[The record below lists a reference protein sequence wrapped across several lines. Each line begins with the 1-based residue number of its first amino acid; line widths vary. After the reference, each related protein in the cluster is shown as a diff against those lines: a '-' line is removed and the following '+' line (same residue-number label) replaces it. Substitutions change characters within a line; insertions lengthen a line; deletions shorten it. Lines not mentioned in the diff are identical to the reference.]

1 MKKTMKMNWWF
12 LKKLYQYDKKRFGSM
27 AALIFIR
34 AIKTLLSVIT
44 IKVALDC
51 IVTYHSFWYLAG
63 FVAAERM
70 VSSLLVLIECKIDWL
85 DKEIQNNTIKKQLGA
100 ELFRQAEVLSLEQLD
115 HAEMYDQYKIVL
127 EEIGSRSGSFL
138 QSTENLLTGICNIAV
153 TMIFVLTLDIR
164 FILIAALSAVIGAVA
179 GNKIAQKEVQKR
191 EELIRHER
199 KRDYIKRIFY
209 VPEYNEMTRLTN
221 ANPFLLQKYDESV
234 SDIKQVLRSHQPT
247 IAHWND
253 LNILQIF
260 TLNFGL
266 SALLMARDIAAGTV
280 GASAFTSVM
289 FACSTMSGSVGWVS
303 NELSEMKKHALY
315 IEKLQDF
322 LNKIEKIKGTTTVTS
337 GMHEITLQDVHFHY
351 SANVAREVTDGI
363 SLHIKKGEKIAFVGE
378 NGAGKTTLIKL
389 IEGLYHPTE
398 GTILIDGVST
408 VQLDQQSLRRSI
420 AAVMQKPVHYSFT
433 IAENILMR
441 EVQNDTDRRHVQ
453 KVLEESG
460 LWERVSHLPKG
471 MDSVLGKEFD
481 EEGIELSGGESQKLA
496 IARALYEDAGVLILD
511 EPANS
516 LDPIAEAER
525 YERMFAA
532 GKDRTLILISH
543 RLYSTRKADYICY
556 IENGKI
562 TEEGTHE
569 ELMKA
574 NGKYA
579 AMYEL
584 QSGLYAQE

>member
-1 MKKTMKMNWWF
+1 MIQN
-12 LKKLYQYDKKRFGSM
+12 
-27 AALIFIR
+27 
-34 AIKTLLSVIT
+34 
-44 IKVALDC
+44 
-51 IVTYHSFWYLAG
+51 
-63 FVAAERM
+63 FVA
-70 VSSLLVLIECKIDWL
+70 
-85 DKEIQNNTIKKQLGA
+85 
-100 ELFRQAEVLSLEQLD
+100 F
-115 HAEMYDQYKIVL
+115 
-127 EEIGSRSGSFL
+127 
-138 QSTENLLTGICNIAV
+138 
-153 TMIFVLTLDIR
+153 
-164 FILIAALSAVIGAVA
+164 
-179 GNKIAQKEVQKR
+179 
-191 EELIRHER
+191 
-199 KRDYIKRIFY
+199 
-209 VPEYNEMTRLTN
+209 
-221 ANPFLLQKYDESV
+221 
-234 SDIKQVLRSHQPT
+234 
-247 IAHWND
+247 
-253 LNILQIF
+253 
-260 TLNFGL
+260 
-266 SALLMARDIAAGTV
+266 
-280 GASAFTSVM
+280 
-289 FACSTMSGSVGWVS
+289 
-303 NELSEMKKHALY
+303 
-315 IEKLQDF
+315 
-322 LNKIEKIKGTTTVTS
+322 
-337 GMHEITLQDVHFHY
+337 
-351 SANVAREVTDGI
+351 
-363 SLHIKKGEKIAFVGE
+363 
-378 NGAGKTTLIKL
+378 
-389 IEGLYHPTE
+389 
-398 GTILIDGVST
+398 DGVST

-516 LDPIAEAER
+516 LDPIAEAEM

-562 TEEGTHE
+562 AEEGTHE

-584 QSGLYAQE
+584 QASLYAKGATQ

>member
-1 MKKTMKMNWWF
+1 MKKTMKMNLWF

-27 AALIFIR
+27 AALILIR

-63 FVAAERM
+63 FVAAERI
-70 VSSLLVLIECKIDWL
+70 VSSLLALIECKIDWL

-100 ELFRQAEVLSLEQLD
+100 EMFRQAEVLSLEQLD
-115 HAEMYDQYKIVL
+115 HTEMYDQYKIVL

-153 TMIFVLTLDIR
+153 TMIFVLTIDIR

-221 ANPFLLQKYDESV
+221 ANSFLLQKYDESV

-280 GASAFTSVM
+280 SASAFTSVM

-322 LNKIEKIKGTTTVTS
+322 LNKTQEAKGTVS
-337 GMHEITLQDVHFHY
+337 VAPGMHEITLQNVHFHY

-363 SLHIKKGEKIAFVGE
+363 SLHIKSGEKIA
-378 NGAGKTTLIKL
+378 
-389 IEGLYHPTE
+389 
-398 GTILIDGVST
+398 
-408 VQLDQQSLRRSI
+408 
-420 AAVMQKPVHYSFT
+420 
-433 IAENILMR
+433 
-441 EVQNDTDRRHVQ
+441 
-453 KVLEESG
+453 
-460 LWERVSHLPKG
+460 
-471 MDSVLGKEFD
+471 
-481 EEGIELSGGESQKLA
+481 
-496 IARALYEDAGVLILD
+496 
-511 EPANS
+511 
-516 LDPIAEAER
+516 
-525 YERMFAA
+525 
-532 GKDRTLILISH
+532 
-543 RLYSTRKADYICY
+543 
-556 IENGKI
+556 
-562 TEEGTHE
+562 
-569 ELMKA
+569 
-574 NGKYA
+574 
-579 AMYEL
+579 
-584 QSGLYAQE
+584 

>member
-351 SANVAREVTDGI
+351 SANEVTDGI

-516 LDPIAEAER
+516 LDPIAEAEM

-569 ELMKA
+569 ELMKV

-584 QSGLYAQE
+584 QAGLYAQEK